1 MTSRTK
7 IIAVA
12 TQKGGAGKST
22 IAVHLAVEA
31 LRSKKSAQVVLLDLD
46 PQGSVAGWAERRALE
61 DPIVLSAMPGNLAS
75 YLDHARSEGIDWVVI
90 DTPPHAGA
98 TIDAAV
104 RAADLVVIPIRPGP
118 FDIDAAA
125 GTVEILGQTGGR
137 GLFVLSQVAPT
148 GSEGDDTAEVL
159 ADLYPGIPIAKA
171 RLGQRKAFMQA
182 LISGQ
187 AITEF
192 ERPSSKAVG
201 EIQALF
207 SQVRHALRGS

>member
-1 MTSRTK
+1 MSAPTK

-46 PQGSVAGWAERRALE
+46 PQGSVAGWAQRRDLG
-61 DPIVLSAMPGNLAS
+61 DPIVLSALPANLGS
-75 YLDHARSEGIDWVVI
+75 YLDHARSERIDWVII

-125 GTVEILGQTGGR
+125 GTVEILAQTGGK
-137 GLFVLSQVAPT
+137 GLFVLSQVAPR
-148 GSEGDDTAEVL
+148 GSEGDDAAEVL
-159 ADLYPGIPIAKA
+159 AGLYPGLPIAKA

-192 ERPSSKAVG
+192 ERPSAKSVG

-207 SQVRHALRGS
+207 REVRNSL